1 MCFVV
6 LCLCITCVCFL
17 LAPVGAIQNI
27 ARTRNVK
34 FRQFG
39 VFSNALLGVEKLFKN
54 ETLSFIFKVL
64 FKGNTVA
71 LKKLFGSWQSQLPKC
86 FPNALLGVGKLKSFL
101 KNFGQHNNQMPPLN
115 ISQNVFTNYKRACFE
130 YRKLLGCEL

>member
-1 MCFVV
+1 V
-6 LCLCITCVCFL
+6 CLFFISP
-17 LAPVGAIQNI
+17 AGGIQKI

-39 VFSNALLGVEKLFKN
+39 VFSNAQQGIQKIVWKLAKPTT
-54 ETLSFIFKVL
+54 EVL

-71 LKKLFGSWQSQLPKC
+71 LKKL
-86 FPNALLGVGKLKSFL
+86 KSFL
-101 KNFGQHNNQMPPLN
+101 KIIQNHNNQMPPLN

-130 YRKLLGCEL
+130 YRKLLGCKL

>member
-17 LAPVGAIQNI
+17 LAPVGAIQKIVWKLAKPTTEVLSECPAGGIQKI

-39 VFSNALLGVEKLFKN
+39 VFSNALLGV
-54 ETLSFIFKVL
+54 
-64 FKGNTVA
+64 
-71 LKKLFGSWQSQLPKC
+71 
-86 FPNALLGVGKLKSFL
+86 GKLKSFL
-101 KNFGQHNNQMPPLN
+101 KNFVHHNNQMPPLN